1 MTEKTVAFLV
11 ARLNSSRMPA
21 KHFRRIGAKTVIEWI
36 VDQLKSCTELDEI
49 VLTTVA
55 ERGNEPLRAFAEREK
70 ISCYW
75 YEGQADHVTTRLYK
89 AAVYHG
95 AEICVLVSGDC
106 PLIYGPAI
114 DLLLQSF
121 KRNRQASVLQVDTL
135 NGSDP
140 PALYGVEIAR
150 LEAWEKAERLSDR
163 PELKEHHFPAIGLHP
178 EQFVIHKCVLPRHLY
193 APFHRLFVDTWADLE
208 FLNRVNTELSRA
220 GKKFHLPEVLDL
232 LAMKQELRIINQHVH
247 QRRLIEDIKKVL
259 MIIDAGGE
267 FGYGHLMRSL
277 ELALQIVERL
287 SWPVMFLVDDTYAGT
302 MIENRGLKVVYGAFQ
317 RLSRHSSNAETTQK
331 TLTDIEDY
339 DLVIL
344 DIAKR
349 PVTSTWKEEFL
360 PNIPVVVIDKMVE
373 WTYEADLVIIP
384 GVTASKEKV
393 IEWKCKQGNS
403 AGRIFSDARYIIIRR
418 EIRYAKELNSKK
430 DIDLLIYLHDSEH
443 ISKLMKIIGEYN
455 LKIHVVDGQTDSFPE
470 LLARSRFFAGQ
481 FGYSFYEALYLDC
494 LPLSIDG
501 NKQSADDSA
510 IFYASFGIA
519 KPVLG
524 TAEDWKRYFQSRHN
538 ESKYLD
544 ATVAIKDGTPLLVEE
559 IRCLATVS

>member
-75 YEGQADHVTTRLYK
+75 YEGQVDHVTTRLYK

-121 KRNRQASVLQVDTL
+121 KRNRQAGVLQVDTL

-178 EQFVIHKCVLPRHLY
+178 EQFVIHKCVLPRNLY

-232 LAMKQELRIINQHVH
+232 LAMKQELRTINQHVH

-302 MIENRGLKVVYGAFQ
+302 MIENRGLRVVYGAFQ
-317 RLSRHSSNAETTQK
+317 RLSRYSSNNEATQK
-331 TLTDIEDY
+331 SLTDIEDY
-339 DLVIL
+339 DMVIL
-344 DIAKR
+344 DIANR
-349 PVTSTWKEEFL
+349 PITSAWKEAFL

-373 WTYEADLVIIP
+373 WTYAADLVIIP
-384 GVTASKEKV
+384 GVTARRENMVDWQCKKEK
-393 IEWKCKQGNS
+393 S
-403 AGRIFSDARYIIIRR
+403 DARIFSDARHVIIRR
-418 EIRYAKELNSKK
+418 EIRYAKEWNAKK
-430 DIDLLIYLHDSEH
+430 DIDLLVYLHDSEQ
-443 ISKLMKIIGEYN
+443 ISELMKMIGEN
-455 LKIHVVDGQTDSFPE
+455 SLKIHVVDGREDSFPE

-494 LPLSIDG
+494 LPLSLDG
-501 NKQSADDSA
+501 NKHGADDSA
-510 IFYASFGIA
+510 IFYESFGIA
-519 KPVLG
+519 RPVLG
-524 TAEDWKRYFQSRHN
+524 TAEDWRRFLHAWSN
-538 ESKYLD
+538 ESQCLD
-544 ATVAIKDGTPLLVEE
+544 ASVELKDGTPLLVEE
-559 IRCLATVS
+559 IRRLATVF

>member
-21 KHFRRIGAKTVIEWI
+21 KHFRRIGARTVIEWI
-36 VDQLKSCTELDEI
+36 VDQLKSCAELDEI

-55 ERGNEPLRAFAEREK
+55 ERGNEPLRDFAEREK

-75 YEGQADHVTTRLYK
+75 YDGQADHVTTRLYK
-89 AAVYHG
+89 AAVYYD
-95 AEICVLVSGDC
+95 AKICVLVSGDC

-121 KRNRQASVLQVDTL
+121 KRNRQAGVLQVDTL

-150 LEAWEKAERLSDR
+150 LEAWEKAEQLSDR

-178 EQFVIHKCVLPRHLY
+178 EQFKIHKCALPRHLY

-208 FLNRVNTELSRA
+208 FLNRVNTELTQV
-220 GKKFHLPEVLDL
+220 GKKFHLPEVLEL
-232 LAMKQELRIINQHVH
+232 LATKQELRMINRHVH

-287 SWPVMFLVDDTYAGT
+287 SWPVMFLVDDSYAGK
-302 MIENRGLKVVYGAFQ
+302 MIEDRGMKVVYGAFQ
-317 RLSRHSSNAETTQK
+317 RVFGDPSRNMAAQNSLS
-331 TLTDIEDY
+331 DIEEY

-349 PVTSTWKEEFL
+349 PITSTWKEEFP
-360 PNIPVVVIDKMVE
+360 PNIPVVVVDKLVE
-373 WTYEADLVIIP
+373 WTYAADLVIIP
-384 GVTASKEKV
+384 GVTASRENV
-393 IEWKCKQGNS
+393 VEWMCRKGNS
-403 AGRIFSDARYIIIRR
+403 DARIFSDVRYVIIRR
-418 EIRYAKELNSKK
+418 EIRYAKELKPIK
-430 DIDLLIYLHDSEH
+430 DIDLLVYSHDSEQ
-443 ISKLMKIIGEYN
+443 ISGLMKMIGENN
-455 LKIHVVDGQTDSFPE
+455 LNIHVVDGRADSFPG

-494 LPLSIDG
+494 LPLTING
-501 NKQSADDSA
+501 NEQSMEDSA
-510 IFYASFGIA
+510 LFYASFGIA

-524 TAEDWKRYFQSRHN
+524 TAEDWRRFLHARSD
-538 ESKYLD
+538 ESKYLE
-544 ATVAIKDGTPLLVEE
+544 ASVELKDGTPLLVEE
-559 IRCLATVS
+559 IRRLATVL